1 VWTFGKFAD
10 SGEYVFFVANSKHD
24 KYELV
29 KNIINSQNYVAEYK
43 LNNYQIG
50 EADILAKGRDAW
62 ETYVCSMKETYEMN
76 P

>member
-1 VWTFGKFAD
+1 
-10 SGEYVFFVANSKHD
+10 
-24 KYELV
+24 V

-43 LNNYQIG
+43 LNNYPIG

-62 ETYVCSMKETYEMN
+62 ETYVYSMKETYEMT